1 MADYLKKLSV
11 GVLLF
16 ALVCGGVGYGA
27 AYLAFR
33 MEDKERQRES
43 LDLHAAVEMQRLVRR
58 YNATHSEPLDT
69 SSVDSVVTQ
78 LVGAGGFDGN
88 VWEYVT
94 FNPDRF
100 VIVGG
105 DLVIDARWVVEEFGR
120 AKSK

>member
-1 MADYLKKLSV
+1 MVDYLKKLSV
-11 GVLLF
+11 AVLLF
-16 ALVCGGVGYGA
+16 ALGCGGLGYGG
-27 AYLAFR
+27 AYLVSS
-33 MEDKERQRES
+33 MEDRERHRES
-43 LDLHAAVEMQRLVRR
+43 LDLHAAIEMQRLVRW
-58 YNATHSEPLDT
+58 YNATQSEPLDT

-100 VIVGG
+100 VIIGG